1 LERFSDSA
9 AEVVVEVA
17 EVALTEDEVGIEVV
31 EVDEEVVHPWLVVEE
46 RASTSST
53 LPKSTNSTR
62 SSGTPSSRL
71 LIGMSQLTTTHTE
84 LTNRQ
89 TERVFSLKGFTHQP
103 AENIKFL
110 LTGKDGAA
118 DKMVTI
124 VEYYKKTYNATVT
137 KPRLPCVQY
146 GNKNF
151 VP

>member
-1 LERFSDSA
+1 MSSWNKYALE
-9 AEVVVEVA
+9 
-17 EVALTEDEVGIEVV
+17 
-31 EVDEEVVHPWLVVEE
+31 
-46 RASTSST
+46 
-53 LPKSTNSTR
+53 
-62 SSGTPSSRL
+62 
-71 LIGMSQLTTTHTE
+71 LIS
-84 LTNRQ
+84 RQ
-89 TERVFSLKGFTHQP
+89 TERVFSLKGLTTQP
-103 AENIKFL
+103 AETIKFL

>member
-1 LERFSDSA
+1 M
-9 AEVVVEVA
+9 VEVA
-17 EVALTEDEVGIEVV
+17 EEALTEDEVVIEEV
-31 EVDEEVVHPWLVVEE
+31 EVDEEVVLQWLVVEV
-46 RASTSST
+46 RVSTSST
-53 LPKSTNSTR
+53 LPRLTSLTR
-62 SSGTPSSRL
+62 SLGTPSSRSP
-71 LIGMSQLTTTHTE
+71 IGMSQLIHIVGE
-84 LTNRQ
+84 LRSRQ
-89 TERVFSLKGFTHQP
+89 TDRVFSLKGFTHQP

>member
-1 LERFSDSA
+1 
-9 AEVVVEVA
+9 
-17 EVALTEDEVGIEVV
+17 
-31 EVDEEVVHPWLVVEE
+31 
-46 RASTSST
+46 
-53 LPKSTNSTR
+53 
-62 SSGTPSSRL
+62 
-71 LIGMSQLTTTHTE
+71 MSQLSYLQDE

-89 TERVFSLKGFTHQP
+89 TDRVFSLKGFTHQP

-124 VEYYKKTYNATVT
+124 VEYYRKTYNATVT

>member
-1 LERFSDSA
+1 LERSLASA
-9 AEVVVEVA
+9 AGVVVEVA
-17 EVALTEDEVGIEVV
+17 EVALIED
-31 EVDEEVVHPWLVVEE
+31 EVDEEVVPQWPVVEV

-53 LPKSTNSTR
+53 LPRSTNSTR

-71 LIGMSQLTTTHTE
+71 LIGTSQLTTTHTE

>member
-1 LERFSDSA
+1 
-9 AEVVVEVA
+9 VVEVA
-17 EVALTEDEVGIEVV
+17 EVALTEEEVVIEVV
-31 EVDEEVVHPWLVVEE
+31 EVDEEVVPPWPVGEV

-53 LPKSTNSTR
+53 LLKSTNSTR
-62 SSGTPSSRL
+62 SLGTPSSRL
-71 LIGMSQLTTTHTE
+71 PIGTSQLNGLGLK
-84 LTNRQ
+84 LTIRQ

>member
-1 LERFSDSA
+1 LREQ
-9 AEVVVEVA
+9 
-17 EVALTEDEVGIEVV
+17 
-31 EVDEEVVHPWLVVEE
+31 WL
-46 RASTSST
+46 
-53 LPKSTNSTR
+53 
-62 SSGTPSSRL
+62 
-71 LIGMSQLTTTHTE
+71 E
-84 LTNRQ
+84 LTIRQ

>member
-1 LERFSDSA
+1 MAGGGGASVNELNPSQVNKLNKILRNAKFKVTHRYVSA
-9 AEVVVEVA
+9 G
-17 EVALTEDEVGIEVV
+17 L
-31 EVDEEVVHPWLVVEE
+31 
-46 RASTSST
+46 
-53 LPKSTNSTR
+53 
-62 SSGTPSSRL
+62 SRML
-71 LIGMSQLTTTHTE
+71 E
-84 LTNRQ
+84 LTSRQ
-89 TERVFSLKGFTHQP
+89 TDRVFSLKGFTHQP